1 MSPTLRVVYSRSPSI
16 GSVLIRMADRWGQW
30 SHCGLISE
38 RETVLEALAF
48 KGVVETR
55 TEDFFERVSHYEIVD
70 FAVPSAAA
78 GLRWAREQL
87 GKGYDYGALFGNLF
101 REPWQDDSRHDC
113 AEFVEWALIHAGR
126 MRFRSP
132 AWKLSPNL
140 SFMVRCQA
148 QPHNTG
154 R

>member
-1 MSPTLRVVYSRSPSI
+1 
-16 GSVLIRMADRWGQW
+16 VLIRMADRWGQW

-55 TEDFFERVSHYEIVD
+55 TEDFFERVSHYEIVY

-113 AEFVEWALIHAGR
+113 AECECVYECQTSHNGDVQPFTKRGCSHWGLLDKGADVRTILFSSIPHK
-126 MRFRSP
+126 SP
-132 AWKLSPNL
+132 FFCNS
-140 SFMVRCQA
+140 
-148 QPHNTG
+148 
-154 R
+154 